1 MTALIHAAAKG
12 EVEATRALVEQG
24 ADKEAT
30 AADGATALHAA
41 AANGH
46 VEAIKMLLQLGA
58 NKEARDLEG
67 ATPLHAAA
75 ANGHVEAMRAL
86 GVLLRDKEATPPPS
100 MGEMLAFRWKER
112 DSHPSKRFA
121 HHLPP
126 ARRCFCHLYSAGR
139 WPPCILPS

>member
-30 AADGATALHAA
+30 AADGATA
-41 AANGH
+41 
-46 VEAIKMLLQLGA
+46 
-58 NKEARDLEG
+58 
-67 ATPLHAAA
+67 LHAAA